1 MTKAQTHITKMD
13 VNLDEPQTK
22 EYTRYYV
29 EVWSDWSDSWF
40 KAKEYKNRIFDN
52 ELKHAQEIVK
62 WYTQHNKNWR
72 IIKEE
77 IKKTVVQQHK

>member
-1 MTKAQTHITKMD
+1 MEPSCEDKN
-13 VNLDEPQTK
+13 NLDQPQVK

-40 KAKEYKNRIFDN
+40 KAVEYKNRIFDIG
-52 ELKHAQEIVK
+52 LKHAQEVAK
-62 WYTQHNKNWR
+62 WYTKHDKKTR

-77 IKKTVVQQHK
+77 IKRTVIE

>member
-1 MTKAQTHITKMD
+1 MNKEI
-13 VNLDEPQTK
+13 NTK

-40 KAKEYKNRIFDN
+40 KAEEYKNRIFDN
-52 ELKHAQEIVK
+52 ELKHAQEIGI
-62 WYTQHNKNWR
+62 WYSQHDKKWR

-77 IKKTVVQQHK
+77 IKRTELKLDVPQESV

>member
-1 MTKAQTHITKMD
+1 MD
-13 VNLDEPQTK
+13 VNLDEPQIK

-40 KAKEYKNRIFDN
+40 KSEKYKNRIFDN
-52 ELKHAQEIVK
+52 ELKHAQEIAK

-72 IIKEE
+72 IIKED
-77 IKKTVVQQHK
+77 IKRTVMEELKLDVQQESV

>member
-1 MTKAQTHITKMD
+1 MER
-13 VNLDEPQTK
+13 NFDEPQTK

-40 KAKEYKNRIFDN
+40 KATEYKNRIFDN
-52 ELKHAQEIVK
+52 GLKDAEEIAKV
-62 WYTQHNKNWR
+62 YIENNKKCR

-77 IKKTVVQQHK
+77 IKRTILEEHELHH

>member
-1 MTKAQTHITKMD
+1 MNKID
-13 VNLDEPQTK
+13 INDSLIK

-40 KAKEYKNRIFDN
+40 KAKEYKNRIFNN
-52 ELKHAQEIVK
+52 ELKHAREIAK
-62 WYTQHNKNWR
+62 WYSQHDKKCR

-77 IKKTVVQQHK
+77 IKRTVIET